1 MWTRSAKQENGTFS
15 ITVYNQDG
23 SVYLQQDGFT
33 STVEADKAA
42 ELAQRNVLFG
52 EPELP
57 EMSDDEILAELGL

>member
-1 MWTRSAKQENGTFS
+1 MWTRSAKQENGTFA

-33 STVEADKAA
+33 TPAEADKAA
-42 ELAQRNVLFG
+42 ELAQRKVLFG
-52 EPELP
+52 ELELP